1 MIIKKLKQ
9 IVKEN
14 KRLHKSNLLYLKEL
28 DWANVYHDS
37 IRGQKWMKNVSL
49 NIGRW
54 AGNYA
59 FFYVLNRVL
68 LDYKPRRILEFGLG
82 ESTKFISTFLDNYLL
97 ESEHIVI
104 EQDQSWYESF
114 KSRFSLNENS
124 KVKVCPLETRTI
136 HNHEVNF
143 YKGLSEQISSNFDL
157 YIVDGPFGS
166 KRYSRYDIVS
176 VVENCAIN
184 DEFIIIFDDYNRTGE
199 QDTVNVIIDTL
210 RQKEIEFHKGI
221 YQGLKS
227 VCVIG
232 TSKYRFI
239 TSL

>member
-1 MIIKKLKQ
+1 MVIKKLKQ
-9 IVKEN
+9 IIKEN

-37 IRGQKWMKNVSL
+37 IRGQKWMNDVSL

-59 FFYVLNRVL
+59 FFYVLNRIL
-68 LDYKPRRILEFGLG
+68 LDYKPKRILEFGLG
-82 ESTKFISTFLDNYLL
+82 ESTKFVSTFLDNYLF
-97 ESEHIVI
+97 ESKHIVI
-104 EQDQSWYESF
+104 EQDKSWLESF
-114 KSRFSLNENS
+114 KSRFSLSKNS
-124 KVKVCPLETRTI
+124 EVIICPIEKKI
-136 HNHEVNF
+136 VHNHEVNF
-143 YKGLSEQISSNFDL
+143 YEGLAKHINGNFDL
-157 YIVDGPFGS
+157 YIIDGPFGS

-176 VVENCAIN
+176 IIENCKAD
-184 DEFIIIFDDYNRTGE
+184 DEFVIIFDDYNRTGE

-210 RQKEIEFHKGI
+210 QQKGMEFHKGI
-221 YQGLKS
+221 YQGVKS

>member
-1 MIIKKLKQ
+1 MIIKKLKR
-9 IVKEN
+9 IIKEN

-37 IRGQKWMKNVSL
+37 IRGQKWLTNMSL

-68 LDYKPRRILEFGLG
+68 LDYKPKKILEFGLG
-82 ESTKFISTFLDNYLL
+82 ESTKFVSAFLENYLL
-97 ESEHIVI
+97 ESKHVVI
-104 EQDQSWYESF
+104 EQDEAWFESF
-114 KSRFSLNENS
+114 KNRFSLSANS
-124 KVKVCPLETRTI
+124 KVIICPIEKRVI
-136 HNHEVNF
+136 NNYEANF
-143 YKGLSEQISSNFDL
+143 YKGLNQQLDQKFDL

-166 KRYSRYDIVS
+166 NRYSRYDIVEIIEKCS
-176 VVENCAIN
+176 NE
-184 DEFIIIFDDYNRTGE
+184 DEFIIIFDDYNRVGE
-199 QDTVNVIIDTL
+199 QDTVNELVNVLKRKGID
-210 RQKEIEFHKGI
+210 FHKGI
-221 YQGLKS
+221 YQGVKS